1 MPKAFIG
8 LGSNL
13 GRTCNGVFE
22 SSKIQ
27 LHTALDSIAQHPK
40 IKLLKCSSFYRTK
53 AVGPGEQPDYIN
65 GAAMLET
72 SLSAY
77 ELLDF
82 LQQIEQQQGR
92 QRTIRWGARTID
104 LDILLYGNLVEST
117 ERLCIPHPQLHK
129 RAFVLAPLADLDPE
143 LAIPNRKN
151 VGQLLANCSM
161 QGIVKLTE

>member
-13 GRTCNGVFE
+13 GRTDKGVF
-22 SSKIQ
+22 KNPQMQ
-27 LHTALDSIAQHPK
+27 LQTALDLIAQHPK
-40 IKLLKCSSFYRTK
+40 IQLLKISSLYRTK

-65 GAAMLET
+65 AAAMLET

-82 LQQIEQQQGR
+82 LQHIEHQQGR
-92 QRTIRWGARTID
+92 ERTIRWGARTID
-104 LDILLYGNLVEST
+104 LDILLYGELMENT
-117 ERLCIPHPQLHK
+117 QQLCIPHPRLHE
-129 RAFVLAPLADLDPE
+129 RAFVLAPLADLDPD
-143 LAIPNRKN
+143 LVIPNRKN